1 MTDTAASLQ
10 KEKAFV
16 HLSVLAEAAPQAL
29 LTDPDGIYVDAT
41 FGRGGH
47 SRRILAALSPKGRLI
62 AFDRDPEA
70 VRAAASITDSRLRS
84 FRRRFQGCRLSSVRG
99 MLPR

>member
-1 MTDTAASLQ
+1 MPPSSPSLKLRHLRNLLPPWQ
-10 KEKAFV
+10 IFTSDDGGACDRYSRFTSERKAFV

-47 SRRILAALSPKGRLI
+47 SRRILAALSPKG
-62 AFDRDPEA
+62 
-70 VRAAASITDSRLRS
+70 
-84 FRRRFQGCRLSSVRG
+84 GSSPLTVILKR
-99 MLPR
+99 

>member
-29 LTDPDGIYVDAT
+29 LTDPDGHL
-41 FGRGGH
+41 RGCDLRPAAGH
-47 SRRILAALSPKGRLI
+47 SRRILAALSPKG
-62 AFDRDPEA
+62 
-70 VRAAASITDSRLRS
+70 
-84 FRRRFQGCRLSSVRG
+84 GSSPLTVILKR
-99 MLPR
+99 

>member
-70 VRAAASITDSRLRS
+70 VRAAASITDPIQRMDGMHWIQRS
-84 FRRRFQGCRLSSVRG
+84 TN
-99 MLPR
+99 